1 LNPHALAGTS
11 PSSWRVYL
19 FRHSD
24 VGAGTSG
31 TGREHSP
38 AGELAERYLLGVALP
53 AARRTRIALRP
64 LDLVTARAVLDGRR
78 SADWSP
84 GYPTAGDR
92 DISRFL
98 TDRPPPP
105 GAPEVFGPYQI
116 VVSASG
122 TVVGGIGCHRP
133 PDDSGSVEI
142 GYGIAPEWRNQGL
155 TTEAVGLLVERLASA
170 GVSTVTARTAPTNL
184 ASQTVLRRN
193 GFDEGALGNDGFV
206 LWTLVLGPT
215 ALGQLQT

>member
-1 LNPHALAGTS
+1 M
-11 PSSWRVYL
+11 
-19 FRHSD
+19 
-24 VGAGTSG
+24 
-31 TGREHSP
+31 
-38 AGELAERYLLGVALP
+38 ALP

-64 LDLVTARAVLDGRR
+64 LDLVSAHAVLEGRR

-105 GAPEVFGPYQI
+105 NAPEVFNPYQI

-133 PDDSGSVEI
+133 PDETGSVEI

-155 TTEAVGLLVERLASA
+155 TTEAVGVLVDRLAAA
-170 GVSTVTARTAPTNL
+170 GVARVTARTAPTNL
-184 ASQTVLRRN
+184 ASQAVLRRN
-193 GFDEGALGNDGFV
+193 GFTEGGIGHDGFV
-206 LWTLVLGPT
+206 LWTFVPR
-215 ALGQLQT
+215 A